1 MFKIQNKLVKTLNM
15 ARLSSEIK
23 TNVNNLTEQL
33 LDIIDEAKKVEF
45 LLLERFGENDTTII
59 VLDELTEIAQQ
70 AIIDLCSQLTTL
82 RIRIAEA
89 QPIITP
95 DMLRLLTER
104 MAIVENRIPALERS
118 TQEIKLDWEIS

>member
-1 MFKIQNKLVKTLNM
+1 M